1 MQGARG
7 WGRVAALGLAIMG
20 SPVGPARGQLAAG
33 DIAIVAYNSD
43 DVLGRDS
50 FAWVALRDIPPNTPI
65 HFTDSS
71 VSNGVFLWSEH
82 FGDAISTYRGPLTW
96 THSARLAEG
105 TVVRCYDNQW
115 SIGTMLGGMPRLS
128 TSGDQLIVYSGS
140 VASNA
145 SLAYP
150 LCGDP
155 SGAVMIGAISFA
167 NPGWNNVSGG
177 STTSSFVPPGLST
190 GACTAVYIDSRDDGY
205 YTGPRSG
212 PAEYLRSEIAKP
224 ANWVTADAA
233 FDPTNWPAAFS
244 LAPEAMGLLFQQ
256 F

>member
-7 WGRVAALGLAIMG
+7 WVCVAAWVLAIAG
-20 SPVGPARGQLAAG
+20 SPVRPACGQLAAG
-33 DIAIVAYNSD
+33 DIAIIAYNSD
-43 DVLGRDS
+43 DLLGHDS
-50 FAWVALRDIPPNTPI
+50 FAWVALRDLPANTAV

-96 THSARLAEG
+96 THAAIVPAG

-115 SIGTMLGGMPRLS
+115 SLGAMLGGMPRLS

-140 VASNA
+140 VVSNA

-155 SGAVMIGAISFA
+155 SGAVMVAAVSFA
-167 NPGWNNVSGG
+167 NSGWNNLTGG

-190 GACTAVYIDSRDDGY
+190 GACTAIYTDARDDGY
-205 YTGPRSG
+205 YSGPRSG
-212 PAEYLRSEIAKP
+212 SADFLRSEIAKP
-224 ANWVTADAA
+224 ANWVTSDAA
-233 FDPTNWPAAFS
+233 VDPTNWPTAFS
-244 LAPEAMGLLFQQ
+244 LAPEAMGLIFQQ